1 MDSIARG
8 HNISLH
14 KYYSEDFAR
23 YEDLY
28 RRFEA
33 EHKKSDKSI
42 VMLLFT
48 FQIFKLQEREPE
60 RI

>member
-1 MDSIARG
+1 LDSIARA

-28 RRFEA
+28 RRFDA
-33 EHKKSDKSI
+33 EHKKSEKPI
-42 VMLLFT
+42 VMLLIT
-48 FQIFKLQEREPE
+48 FKIFKLQEREPE